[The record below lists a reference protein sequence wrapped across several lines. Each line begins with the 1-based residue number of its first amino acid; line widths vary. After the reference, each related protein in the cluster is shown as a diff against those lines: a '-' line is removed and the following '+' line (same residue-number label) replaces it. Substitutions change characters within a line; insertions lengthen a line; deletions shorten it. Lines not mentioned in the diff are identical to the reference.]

1 MKKIAMFLLL
11 SLILTP
17 SVWAQRA
24 VDDVWSAANSEVY
37 GTKFGGMLGR
47 GLLNATTCFV
57 DVIVHTVEGSKQGP
71 PIVGSLTGLGS
82 GIACTALRATSGVL
96 DIATFWV
103 PGFNGFPVSRSYSNC
118 LDFEQEKELEVKS
131 KGMPL
136 VAAPAP
142 GPEQY
147 AKPAAPAVVPTP
159 GPEQY
164 AKPAAAAEH
173 HDALDY
179 VKK

>member
-1 MKKIAMFLLL
+1 MKKFVTFLLL
-11 SLILTP
+11 FSLVFTP
-17 SVWAQRA
+17 FVWAQKA

-37 GTKFGGMLGR
+37 GTKVGGMLGR
-47 GLLNATTCFV
+47 GLLNAVTCFV
-57 DVIVHTVEGSKQGP
+57 DVIVHVVEGSKQGP

-118 LDFEQEKELEVKS
+118 LEEEEEELEVS
-131 KGMPL
+131 PGALPSRP
-136 VAAPAP
+136 AAPAHTA
-142 GPEQY
+142 EDY
-147 AKPAAPAVVPTP
+147 AKPAAPA
-159 GPEQY
+159 
-164 AKPAAAAEH
+164 KAA
-173 HDALDY
+173 HDTYDY